1 MAILPANILVDNDT
15 SGWMGLGVPIAI
27 QYDLAPSAN
36 LIAGFVHSI
45 SGAYQMQAGA
55 VLRTTVESRP
65 AGRLHIQAVI
75 TDASTQRNR
84 QVIDVDAGSEAGLIP
99 ALNSM
104 VKQISAASTS
114 FSTGN
119 TGALQAF
126 TAAADTSNLQTRIH
140 QLNAAIDLD
149 PRFGLAYM
157 LLLNAVA
164 GTGAH
169 NTEPLI
175 AQIANRRSDFTP
187 IDRARLG
194 EIIARLEHAGLA
206 EREKAGEAV
215 LKLAPNDVDTLV
227 ALGVGRFLQG
237 DAKGGR
243 QFLERALEL
252 SPGNAN
258 IRQDLVRGFIQTKSY
273 RDAEKLIANPAD
285 LAICFLLQGNL
296 TQANATI
303 ARVVESLNSAEL
315 KTLFEA
321 NWLAIAGQIP
331 KAIETVEGAT
341 FTSRVVQSAG
351 LVQIALWQAMTHDF
365 VAAKKSAAR
374 AYELNGTRGSLAAIA
389 QLLTQAEKPAAE
401 WRHEVESASLDPVS
415 ARTLLGYGFFLYGRY
430 PDSAEVWRQILT
442 QSGDTDLHA
451 RAMLAASLD
460 RAGRTDEARRI
471 RVQPFIPEFGD
482 IYASISF
489 NEMRR
494 LIQ

>member
-1 MAILPANILVDNDT
+1 MPANILVDNDAA
-15 SGWMGLGVPIAI
+15 GWMGLGIPIAI
-27 QYDLAPSAN
+27 QYDLAPSAK
-36 LIAGFVHSI
+36 LIAGFVHGI
-45 SGAYQMQAGA
+45 SGAYQMQASA

-65 AGRLHIQAVI
+65 GGRLHMQAVI
-75 TDASTQRNR
+75 MDASTQRNR
-84 QVIDVDAGSEAGLIP
+84 RVIDVDAGSEAGLIP

-119 TGALQAF
+119 TRALQAF

-157 LLLNAVA
+157 LLLNTVA
-164 GTGAH
+164 GTGEH

-175 AQIANRRSDFTP
+175 AEIAKRRSDFTP
-187 IDRARLG
+187 IDQARLG
-194 EIIARLEHAGLA
+194 EITAQLQHAGLA
-206 EREKAGEAV
+206 ERANAGEAV

-227 ALGVGRFLQG
+227 ALGVVRFLQG
-237 DAKGGR
+237 DAKGGQ
-243 QFLERALEL
+243 QFLQRASEL

-258 IRQDLVRGFIQTKSY
+258 IRQHLARGFIQTKHY
-273 RDAEKLIANPAD
+273 KDAEKLIANPTD
-285 LAICFLLQGNL
+285 LAVCFLLQGDL
-296 TQANATI
+296 TQANATVAKVI
-303 ARVVESLNSAEL
+303 QSLNSSEL
-315 KTLFEA
+315 KALFEA

-341 FTSRVVQSAG
+341 FTTRVVQSAG

-365 VAAKKSAAR
+365 AAAKKSAAR
-374 AYELNGTRGSLAAIA
+374 AYELNNTRGSLAAIA
-389 QLLTQAEKPAAE
+389 QLLTEAEQPVAE
-401 WRHEVESASLDPVS
+401 WRRKVESASLDPVS

-430 PDSAEVWRQILT
+430 SDSAEVWRQILT
-442 QSGDTDLHA
+442 QSGNTDLHA

-460 RAGRTDEARRI
+460 RAGRTGEARKI

-482 IYASISF
+482 IYAPISF

>member
-1 MAILPANILVDNDT
+1 M
-15 SGWMGLGVPIAI
+15 SLGIPIAI
-27 QYDLAPSAN
+27 QYDLAPAAN
-36 LIAGFVHSI
+36 LIAAFAHGV
-45 SGAYQMQAGA
+45 SGAYQMQASA
-55 VLRTTVESRP
+55 VVRTTVESRP
-65 AGRLHIQAVI
+65 GGRLHIQAVI
-75 TDASTQRNR
+75 MDASTQRNR

-119 TGALQAF
+119 TRALQAF
-126 TAAADTSNLQTRIH
+126 TAAADTSNLQARIH

-157 LLLNAVA
+157 LLLNTVA
-164 GTGAH
+164 GTGER

-175 AQIANRRSDFTP
+175 AQIAKRRSDFTP

-194 EIIARLEHAGLA
+194 EIIARLQHAGLA
-206 EREKAGEAV
+206 EKEEAGQAV

-243 QFLERALEL
+243 QFLERALDL

-258 IRQDLVRGFIQTKSY
+258 IRQDLVRGFIQTKNY
-273 RDAEKLIANPAD
+273 KDAEKLIANPTD
-285 LAICFLLQGNL
+285 LAICFLLEGNL
-296 TQANATI
+296 VQANATV
-303 ARVVESLNSAEL
+303 AKVLQSLNSAEL
-315 KTLFEA
+315 KALFEA

-365 VAAKKSAAR
+365 AAAKKNAAR
-374 AYELNGTRGSLAAIA
+374 AYQLNNTRGSLAAIA
-389 QLLTQAEKPAAE
+389 QLLTQAEQPVAE
-401 WRHEVESASLDPVS
+401 WRRKVESASLDTVS

-460 RAGRTDEARRI
+460 RAGRTDEARKI

-482 IYASISF
+482 IYAPISF